1 MFHEAVAEE
10 SQAAMA
16 IAHQSSAPHAARA
29 GDEIAAAREAGL
41 RYVTDDRPGIT
52 RRRAGT
58 GFSYRD
64 AYGHRITDRAEI
76 ERIRGIGVPPAWT
89 SVWICPNP
97 RGHIQAT
104 GRDAKGRKQY
114 RYHPEWR
121 AVRDASKFERMQ
133 AFGEVLPTL
142 RDRLEADLALPGV
155 PRERILATVVWIIDR
170 TLMRVGNEEY
180 ARANDSYGAT
190 TLLKDHVEISGAEI
204 AVSFRGKHGKEH
216 HADFRDRR
224 IAAILR
230 RCQEL
235 PGEALFSYVDELG
248 TPRSVD
254 SGDVNDYLREIAGD
268 TFTVKDFRTWGG
280 SVRCFGLLRDA
291 GAPGSAREAASMI
304 TSVVK
309 LVAAHLGNTAAVC
322 RSSYVHPGILSAY
335 AGGGLGV
342 EEVSED
348 ERLRPEEAAFLAF
361 LAHGDLASA
370 TPRGTGVHA

>member
-1 MFHEAVAEE
+1 MAVT
-10 SQAAMA
+10 
-16 IAHQSSAPHAARA
+16 HPARATEA
-29 GDEIAAAREAGL
+29 GDEVAAAREAGL

-52 RRRAGT
+52 RRRAGK

-64 AYGHRITDRAEI
+64 PHGERISDRREI
-76 ERIRGIGVPPAWT
+76 ERIRRIGVPPAWT

-121 AVRDASKFERMQ
+121 AVRDASKFDRLL
-133 AFGEVLPTL
+133 AFGHALPTL
-142 RDRLEADLALPGV
+142 RERIEADLALPGV

-190 TLLKDHVEISGAEI
+190 TLRKDHVEIMGAEV
-204 AVSFRGKHGKEH
+204 ALSFRGKHGKEH
-216 HADFRDRR
+216 RADFSDRR

-248 TPRSVD
+248 AARSVD

-268 TFTVKDFRTWGG
+268 AFTVKDFRTWGG
-280 SVRCFGLLRDA
+280 SVRCFSLLRDA
-291 GAPGSAREAASMI
+291 GAASSAREASAMI
-304 TSVVK
+304 TGVVK
-309 LVAAHLGNTAAVC
+309 LVAAHLGNTPAVC
-322 RSSYVHPGILSAY
+322 RSSYLHPSILSAY
-335 AGGGLGV
+335 GEGGLDV
-342 EEVSED
+342 EDRNAD
-348 ERLRPEEAAFLAF
+348 ERLRPEESQFIAFLERREAVSDRRTGAP
-361 LAHGDLASA
+361 AHA
-370 TPRGTGVHA
+370 